1 MPRSTSY
8 EYASV
13 LCFEE
18 TLGGNGVNVICGD
31 LVVVVVVGE
40 GGDILGAQMC
50 PLMGFYGTFFFS
62 FGARMGGKLS
72 GGQTDIRSSG
82 NLK

>member
-62 FGARMGGKLS
+62 HLERGWGES
-72 GGQTDIRSSG
+72 
-82 NLK
+82 